1 MEKLRPG
8 VSPGLPGGSQAELM
22 SRARVGKAELRLERD
37 SRVPALARGMLAVTP
52 LSVSQA
58 RKGLRGSPTRGLAG
72 THLTHWEMGFLKHSC
87 LNVIPSGR

>member
-8 VSPGLPGGSQAELM
+8 VFPGLPGGSQ
-22 SRARVGKAELRLERD
+22 VGKAELRLERD
-37 SRVPALARGMLAVTP
+37 SRVPALPRGTLAVTP

-72 THLTHWEMGFLKHSC
+72 THFMHWEMGFLKNSC
-87 LNVIPSGR
+87 LNVISSGR